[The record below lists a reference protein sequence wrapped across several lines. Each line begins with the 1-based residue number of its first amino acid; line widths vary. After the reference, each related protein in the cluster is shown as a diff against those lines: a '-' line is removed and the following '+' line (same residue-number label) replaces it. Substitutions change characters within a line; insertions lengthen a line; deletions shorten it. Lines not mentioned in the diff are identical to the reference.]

1 MTPEQ
6 EVVADQLEAI
16 GAIVRSA
23 RETVPL
29 IGAMPAN
36 DAEFEVMTTLQKI
49 AATAMLKQFE
59 QLEGLLSSL
68 FRAVLRT
75 LGVRLK
81 GLYPLDIANRMS
93 ELQILDDPRRW
104 LAVVKLR
111 NELVHE
117 YPLGTSERYDR
128 FAEAFAS
135 LPFLFETA
143 KRAERFVAERRIL
156 DSNP

>member
-16 GAIVRSA
+16 TAVVRSA
-23 RETVPL
+23 RHTLPL
-29 IGAMPAN
+29 VGAMPVD
-36 DAEFEVMTTLQKI
+36 DAAFAAMTPIQQI

-59 QLEGLLSSL
+59 QIEGLLSGL
-68 FRAVLRT
+68 FRAILRT

-81 GLYPLDIANRMS
+81 GLYPLDVANRMA
-93 ELQILDDPRRW
+93 ELGILDDPGGW
-104 LAVVKLR
+104 VAVVKLR

-128 FAEAFAS
+128 FVAAFDAF
-135 LPFLFETA
+135 PFLFDA
-143 KRAERFVAERRIL
+143 AERAHHLVAVRRL
-156 DSNP
+156 LEPSS